1 MQDYIIRATAGNG
14 SIRAFA
20 ATTRE
25 TVQYAREV
33 HHTSPAASAALGRML
48 TAAAMMGSMLKG
60 DKDLVTLQIRSLGP
74 LKGIVV
80 SGDSHGHVK
89 GYVFNPNVDI
99 PSKYPGKL
107 DVGGAI
113 GEGYLSV
120 IRDIG
125 LKEPYAGRIQ
135 LVSGEIAEDLTYYFA
150 QSDQTPSSVGLGVLV
165 ETDTSIRRAGGFIIQ
180 LMPEATEEM
189 ISKLEQRLNTIP
201 YVTDL
206 LDMGKSPEDI
216 LEMILGDM
224 DLKIDYISP
233 AYMAQKRA
241 FELGPT
247 LQWVSDMLQLS
258 SVNPNILDKINFDQ
272 LANIDHNSRNA
283 KVEALVSDE
292 DAEKARQIRVQIQ
305 SQANDRALNEQTLGN
320 LASAYDKLTKAPE
333 AGSIAEDMTKG
344 EEGSNS
350 KTSGRRNR

>member
-33 HHTSPAASAALGRML
+33 HHTSPVASAALGRML

-80 SGDSHGHVK
+80 SGDSHGRVK

-113 GEGYLSV
+113 GEGYMSV

-165 ETDTSIRRAGGFIIQ
+165 ETDTSIRRAGGIIIQ

-206 LDMGKSPEDI
+206 LDMGKTPEDI

-224 DLKIDYISP
+224 DLKI
-233 AYMAQKRA
+233 M
-241 FELGPT
+241 
-247 LQWVSDMLQLS
+247 
-258 SVNPNILDKINFDQ
+258 DKMP
-272 LANIDHNSRNA
+272 
-283 KVEALVSDE
+283 VEFYCNCSKERV
-292 DAEKARQIRVQIQ
+292 EKALISIGKEELEKIIREDKK
-305 SQANDRALNEQTLGN
+305 ANLHCHFCNKEYNFTEEELKE
-320 LASAYDKLTKAPE
+320 LLESAK
-333 AGSIAEDMTKG
+333 
-344 EEGSNS
+344 
-350 KTSGRRNR
+350 